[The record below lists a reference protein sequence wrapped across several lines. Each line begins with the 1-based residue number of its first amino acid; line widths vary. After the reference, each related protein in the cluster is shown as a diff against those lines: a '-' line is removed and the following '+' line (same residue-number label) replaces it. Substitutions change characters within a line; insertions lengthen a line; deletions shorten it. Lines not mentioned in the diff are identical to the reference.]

1 MGPGYPTRAGP
12 IKSGSSAAIRSRCGT
27 TVYLGSRADA
37 RPASNTPNRVTTE
50 LATNVAPQS
59 ADTARERPLSV
70 ETTVAPSVIRDASR
84 INRPGRPRS

>member
-1 MGPGYPTRAGP
+1 MQTSVRVEELSQVGEARRAAVQMSTRLALSDSRRGEV
-12 IKSGSSAAIRSRCGT
+12 AI
-27 TVYLGSRADA
+27 VA
-37 RPASNTPNRVTTE
+37 TE
-50 LATNVAPQS
+50 LATNVAPQI